1 MLENLKIRANVFE
14 SLGLPLKLKFGKIR
28 KLHLKV
34 PWTKLSSAPVEL
46 VLETLILV
54 VIP

>member
-1 MLENLKIRANVFE
+1 MLENLKIRANIFDNF
-14 SLGLPLKLKFGKIR
+14 GLPLKLKFGKIR
-28 KLHLKV
+28 KLHMRV